1 MANSDSSPRPAGS
14 PPKDHVYGK
23 PPGTGDW
30 RRITRL
36 VLISVLAIFTVLFFA
51 FNLETVEVSLVVAT
65 VNVPLVLVLIGTF
78 LLGMGF
84 MYLFMYRR
92 QRSARKARARK

>member
-1 MANSDSSPRPAGS
+1 MANRDSNAHPVGS
-14 PPKDHVYGK
+14 PAPDHVYGK

-36 VLISVLAIFTVLFFA
+36 VLLTVLAIFTVLFFA
-51 FNLETVEVSLVVAT
+51 FNFETVEVSLVVAT

-78 LLGMGF
+78 LLGAGF
-84 MYLFMYRR
+84 MYLFMFRR
-92 QRSARKARARK
+92 QRSARKARASK